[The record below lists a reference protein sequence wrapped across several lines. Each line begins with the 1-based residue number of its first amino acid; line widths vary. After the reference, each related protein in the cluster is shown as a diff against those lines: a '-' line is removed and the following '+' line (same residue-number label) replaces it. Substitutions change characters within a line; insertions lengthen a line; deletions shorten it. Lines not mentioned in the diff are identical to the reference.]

1 MDVIGMRGDI
11 WKENAWRGDDDDDD
25 ANAAVRMAA
34 RERLD
39 DDDGIAIY

>member
-1 MDVIGMRGDI
+1 MRGDI
-11 WKENAWRGDDDDDD
+11 WKENAWRGDDDD